1 MNRRKKMGAVSGQPM
16 LVLERRRSSCRKTTA
31 DQTADQTACYV
42 ESIQDHV
49 CVEHTA
55 FSSDDWRC
63 LLHG

>member
-16 LVLERRRSSCRKTTA
+16 LVLERRRSNYRKII
-31 DQTADQTACYV
+31 ADQTACYV

-55 FSSDDWRC
+55 FSSDDWRR